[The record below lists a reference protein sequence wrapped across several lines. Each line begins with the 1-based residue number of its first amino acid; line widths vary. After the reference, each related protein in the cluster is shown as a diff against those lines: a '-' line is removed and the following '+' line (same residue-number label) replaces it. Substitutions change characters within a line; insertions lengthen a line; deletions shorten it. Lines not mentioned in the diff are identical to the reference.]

1 MAEAKLDR
9 NKAIYE
15 ERESGIS
22 FTELAEKYG
31 VTVTCLKT
39 IYNREKKKVELKDE
53 RYFQILVSLTD
64 NEEMISRTLHV
75 LERNELNS
83 AEAIMRV
90 PRKELLKCRNC
101 GEVMADLIM
110 KIADILRKEQ

>member
-9 NKAIYE
+9 NKVIYE
-15 ERESGIS
+15 EREAGVS
-22 FTELAEKYG
+22 FKELADKYG

-39 IYNREKKKVELKDE
+39 IYNREKKKVEMNDE

-90 PRKELLKCRNC
+90 SRKELLKCRNC
-101 GEVMADLIM
+101 GEVMTDLIM
-110 KIADILRKEQ
+110 KIADILRDEQ

>member
-15 ERESGIS
+15 EREAGVS
-22 FTELAEKYG
+22 FKELADKYG

-90 PRKELLKCRNC
+90 SRKELLKCRNC
-101 GEVMADLIM
+101 GEVMTDLIM
-110 KIADILRKEQ
+110 KIADILRDEQ